1 MVNLMMWLIVAG
13 IIGWVASM
21 IMRTDAQQ
29 GPRHS
34 IVVGDDSASSID
46 SMRRVRVV
54 ETVC

>member
-1 MVNLMMWLIVAG
+1 MANLTMWLIVAG

-29 GPRHS
+29 APLRS
-34 IVVGDDSASSID
+34 IVVGDDSAASVD
-46 SMRRVRVV
+46 AMRRVRVA